1 VSSCV
6 NVMLQLGPGTH
17 TGRAKFYS
25 LNSTLPFLLM
35 VVLLCEDYAPYL
47 EFCSNRI
54 LFGGDW
60 TSCFHLIYDLIIWWL
75 ITLAVTSFVKLLDIA
90 LEFRIYSCG
99 LLNC

>member
-17 TGRAKFYS
+17 WSSKVLLTK
-25 LNSTLPFLLM
+25 LHTLPFLLM